1 MEIWGKGEH
10 CMCRV
15 TDAKGWTDLP
25 GIETSV
31 EGLVA
36 LWVDVSF
43 ISDDDAR
50 RAGGSL
56 LDVGQLHVW
65 SGHCGNRGRRRGRG
79 KWKHVAYPHFIPRV
93 PGRTK
98 RREADVK

>member
-10 CMCRV
+10 CMRRV

-65 SGHCGNRGRRRGRG
+65 SGHCGNRGRRRGAGEVEACRLS
-79 KWKHVAYPHFIPRV
+79 AFYTAR
-93 PGRTK
+93 PG
-98 RREADVK
+98 